1 MEEDR
6 LEANFDDFKSTEE
19 RNIRAISKTYETE
32 IDIFK
37 RFFNVQNKLY
47 INHVGGILDPYY
59 GIEDYE
65 RILLQAFTKT
75 NHLLYTSLNLT
86 NSGNYGASSILLRQ
100 IFEFQILGKY
110 AYTIK
115 DEKMS
120 QKWLDGKQFDIYDKI
135 IKLLDKPAKG
145 NFHMFWLMLCKLSH
159 ATTSSYQIEF
169 KALNNTEDIR
179 ASLIIILMLQRC
191 NYHLLTSCFIT
202 KKLIYRSEYYLNLKK
217 ENSALKNE
225 ARSIKKEI
233 SNLLSS
239 GGKDLIRDD
248 ESKWVFR
255 TKTTPN
261 TGLAK

>member
-6 LEANFDDFKSTEE
+6 LEANFYDFKSTEE

-115 DEKMS
+115 DEKMY

-145 NFHMFWLMLCKLSH
+145 NF
-159 ATTSSYQIEF
+159 
-169 KALNNTEDIR
+169 
-179 ASLIIILMLQRC
+179 
-191 NYHLLTSCFIT
+191 HLLTSCFIT

-239 GGKDLIRDD
+239 GGKDLIRDY

>member
-1 MEEDR
+1 
-6 LEANFDDFKSTEE
+6 
-19 RNIRAISKTYETE
+19 
-32 IDIFK
+32 
-37 RFFNVQNKLY
+37 
-47 INHVGGILDPYY
+47 
-59 GIEDYE
+59 
-65 RILLQAFTKT
+65 
-75 NHLLYTSLNLT
+75 
-86 NSGNYGASSILLRQ
+86 
-100 IFEFQILGKY
+100 
-110 AYTIK
+110 
-115 DEKMS
+115 
-120 QKWLDGKQFDIYDKI
+120 
-135 IKLLDKPAKG
+135 
-145 NFHMFWLMLCKLSH
+145 MLCKLSH

-239 GGKDLIRDD
+239 GGKDLIRDY

>member
-1 MEEDR
+1 MEDK
-6 LEANFDDFKSTEE
+6 LEASFEDFKSTEN
-19 RNIRAISKTYETE
+19 RNIRAINKAYEIE

-37 RFFNVQNKLY
+37 RYFNIQNKLFV
-47 INHVGGILDPYY
+47 NHVGGLLDPYY

-75 NHLLYTSLNLT
+75 NHLLYASLNLT

-120 QKWLDGKQFDIYDKI
+120 QKWLDGKQFDIYDKV
-135 IKLLDKPAKG
+135 IKLLDKPSKV
-145 NFHMFWLMLCKLSH
+145 NFHTFWLMLCKLSH
-159 ATTSSYQIEF
+159 ATTSSHQIEF
-169 KALNNTEDIR
+169 KAPKNADQIH

-202 KKLIYRSEYYLNLKK
+202 KKLTYRSEYYLNLKK

-225 ARSIKKEI
+225 ARLIKKEI

-239 GGKDLIRDD
+239 DGKKLIKDY
-248 ESKWVFR
+248 ESTWNFKTR
-255 TKTTPN
+255 TTPN
-261 TGLAK
+261 NVLAQ